1 MRHPPDPYLDAVR
14 FVAVEA
20 EAHLRAVPAP
30 SDRCALVHLAQRVL
44 AVVPRCE
51 LDFIA
56 ASHSRTFLL
65 CVLLS
70 PLAGGW
76 FFIRRVPV
84 PVAVVAVVVSCIAHA
99 NAEVVGSSAAWDA
112 LVGLLR
118 HLVEVIRVRRRLVG
132 ARRGCGVEIRDE
144 FLVVTLVVF
153 HHLCALL
160 LLLLVLVR
168 CKQAVHR
175 VRVVHQQVVREGAV
189 EGLLGV
195 EAVVRHGARCWL
207 KCKCAK
213 EGAKKESC
221 AYTGR
226 GKAKDIPRGRFIRFL
241 SGDVFGADFC
251 GTEKAQKQ
259 P

>member
-1 MRHPPDPYLDAVR
+1 
-14 FVAVEA
+14 
-20 EAHLRAVPAP
+20 
-30 SDRCALVHLAQRVL
+30 VL
-44 AVVPRCE
+44 AVVPRRE

-56 ASHSRTFLL
+56 ASNSRTFLL

-195 EAVVRHGARCWL
+195 EAVAYHGAR
-207 KCKCAK
+207 
-213 EGAKKESC
+213 GANVRYERTSKKRSKV
-221 AYTGR
+221 G
-226 GKAKDIPRGRFIRFL
+226 FL
-241 SGDVFGADFC
+241 SFFIAHFLSFITLFVRCQNTCAARAFCVPGGATRARLLLLFILTSPSSSSA
-251 GTEKAQKQ
+251 TER
-259 P
+259 